1 MLSRKA
7 RYHIHYRQKFSLPC
21 KNCVPH
27 KLSFTSA
34 GILMYLHCE
43 YEHKED
49 IGAINGGSIGP
60 GTSRSYDK
68 VLNCSRGN
76 IS

>member
-7 RYHIHYRQKFSLPC
+7 RYHIHYRQEFSLLC
-21 KNCVPH
+21 KNCVRI
-27 KLSFTSA
+27 SSRSSA

-49 IGAINGGSIGP
+49 IGAISDGSIGS

-68 VLNCSRGN
+68 VLNCNRGN